1 MGEVESTMVAS
12 GRGVPE
18 PSGGAVKR
26 SESTDSLDNKIG
38 VMSGAFASP
47 SKSAND
53 LASIAG
59 SIGDNGTTADK
70 SKSSPAPEN
79 QDGWNQSLGDS
90 VPTVVTTAVSK
101 MMPTRMAPWGEFLS
115 RSALKLPQISEI
127 PGRLR
132 ENRQFGGNYAVST
145 GVLLSL
151 WVITHPM
158 TLFVVVALAG
168 TWTYALRRKDPV
180 VVGGTELTERRLY
193 LALRGG
199 DGHLG
204 SGDPHHRT
212 LHSTAPLLGACSD
225 ACVGG
230 GGAVHR
236 AAHHSARPGAG
247 LHGYR
252 TGAERHQFPH
262 EQGAVRG
269 AGRCQRQA
277 AVPAINRC
285 AAHFC

>member
-1 MGEVESTMVAS
+1 
-12 GRGVPE
+12 
-18 PSGGAVKR
+18 
-26 SESTDSLDNKIG
+26 
-38 VMSGAFASP
+38 MSGAFASP

-132 ENRQFGGNYAVST
+132 ENRKFGGNYAVST

-180 VVGGTELTERRLY
+180 VVGGTELTERQLY
-193 LALRGG
+193 LALCGITFLVVMG
-199 DGHLG
+199 TSVAETLTTALCTALLLCLVHAVMHASEEEVQYTGLPTTVQDLELG
-204 SGDPHHRT
+204 SMDTGLELNDITSLMNKVQSEERADAGSKPQ
-212 LHSTAPLLGACSD
+212 SLL
-225 ACVGG
+225 
-230 GGAVHR
+230 
-236 AAHHSARPGAG
+236 
-247 LHGYR
+247 
-252 TGAERHQFPH
+252 
-262 EQGAVRG
+262 
-269 AGRCQRQA
+269 
-277 AVPAINRC
+277 
-285 AAHFC
+285 